1 MDTVTFE
8 TRTTRATGRRIDPMN
23 SIDATRRVLRI
34 GAAVVLSIGACAA
47 SSGREAPAAL
57 PLEAELTELLAQL
70 PGRYEG
76 PASGGRLYHKIV
88 PIAAPNFG
96 EAAAFYHQ
104 ISRDGFDSAAPFQ
117 QKIYVF
123 DRDPARGS
131 NRMRSWVF
139 FPKQGYANL
148 ERDAAALR
156 ALQPATLMNF
166 PLECAIRWSR
176 GDAPGRFV
184 ARVRREDC
192 TYDSV
197 AFEQKISPDMTYV
210 LDSVSFSIEDILYGE
225 NGQPLFPSAGLLRA
239 ERQAR

>member
-1 MDTVTFE
+1 M
-8 TRTTRATGRRIDPMN
+8 TRLDGIRSAARWATLWAALLVSACVAPERREAAT
-23 SIDATRRVLRI
+23 IDAELEQ
-34 GAAVVLSIGACAA
+34 VV
-47 SSGREAPAAL
+47 AL
-57 PLEAELTELLAQL
+57 L

-96 EAAAFYHQ
+96 AAAVFYHQ
-104 ISRDGFDSAAPFQ
+104 ISRDGYDSAAPFQ

-123 DRDPARGS
+123 DRDPARAF

-156 ALQPATLMNF
+156 ALQPAQLMNF
-166 PLECAIRWSR
+166 PLECAIRWSS
-176 GDAPGRFV
+176 GDSPGRFV

-192 TYDSV
+192 TYDS
-197 AFEQKISPDMTYV
+197 AGFRQKISPDMTYV
-210 LDSVSFSIEDILYGE
+210 LDRDSFALEDILYGE

-239 ERQAR
+239 VRQSP

>member
-1 MDTVTFE
+1 MGAGAVD
-8 TRTTRATGRRIDPMN
+8 RGLCRDGGRR
-23 SIDATRRVLRI
+23 
-34 GAAVVLSIGACAA
+34 GAA
-47 SSGREAPAAL
+47 PP
-57 PLEAELTELLAQL
+57 PLEAELAQILALL

-96 EAAAFYHQ
+96 DAAVFYHQ
-104 ISRDGFDSAAPFQ
+104 ISRDGFDSTAPFQ

-123 DRDPARGS
+123 NRDPARVD

-148 ERDAAALR
+148 ERDPVALR
-156 ALQPATLMNF
+156 ALQPAQLMNF
-166 PLECAIRWSR
+166 PLECAIRWAR

-192 TYDSV
+192 TYDS
-197 AFEQKISPDMTYV
+197 AGFRQKISPDMTYV
-210 LDSVSFSIEDILYGE
+210 LDGESFALEDILYGE

-239 ERQAR
+239 ARQAP